1 MSLIFLVLAERL
13 ELPTFRFEVW
23 RSIQLN
29 YARRQKKEGRILLKI
44 LSVEEETGAS
54 EGAWTLDHWNHN
66 PELYQL
72 SYARHAS
79 NTNDLQNIQI
89 IEYFICPQI
98 CMYLLTIS
106 IYLSPHFTIDPF
118 PCPLSFSSIPISLV
132 LASPI
137 LLKKT
142 NSIKPKPSSPV
153 IAPLILHSQT
163 PSK

>member
-1 MSLIFLVLAERL
+1 MTGAGGETRTPNIQIRSLTLYPV
-13 ELPTFRFEVW
+13 ELRPQTEK
-23 RSIQLN
+23 
-29 YARRQKKEGRILLKI
+29 RRKILLKI
-44 LSVEEETGAS
+44 LSVEEKTGAS

-89 IEYFICPQI
+89 IEYFIFPQI
-98 CMYLLTIS
+98 CMYLLTS
-106 IYLSPHFTIDPF
+106 IYLSPQFTIDPF

-137 LLKKT
+137 LLKKN
-142 NSIKPKPSSPV
+142 NSIKPKPLPPV
-153 IAPLILHSQT
+153 IAPLILHSKT

>member
-1 MSLIFLVLAERL
+1 MAQKWHNLVVWRELDLCNPLVWLVRAERL

-29 YARRQKKEGRILLKI
+29 YARRQKKEGRILLDI

-79 NTNDLQNIQI
+79 YTNDLQNIKI
-89 IEYFICPQI
+89 IEYSICPQI
-98 CMYLLTIS
+98 CMY
-106 IYLSPHFTIDPF
+106 Y
-118 PCPLSFSSIPISLV
+118 
-132 LASPI
+132 
-137 LLKKT
+137 
-142 NSIKPKPSSPV
+142 
-153 IAPLILHSQT
+153 
-163 PSK
+163 